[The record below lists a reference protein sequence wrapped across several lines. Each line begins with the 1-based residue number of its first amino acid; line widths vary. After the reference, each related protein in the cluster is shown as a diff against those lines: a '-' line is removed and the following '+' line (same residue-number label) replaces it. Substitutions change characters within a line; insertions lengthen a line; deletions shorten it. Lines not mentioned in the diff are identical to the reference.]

1 MSMWLALISE
11 WYPEHTFAP
20 GALEAEIAE
29 AERALAAAFPA
40 ELRDLLRESNGVFG
54 EFKLDVV
61 WSTSSIVEANQ
72 RVRTAFADIFMPFD
86 ALLFFAGAGNG
97 DYFGF
102 PVVQG
107 VCRPDVFVWNHEDD
121 SRASIARDLRDY
133 LERWA
138 DGRLKV

>member
-1 MSMWLALISE
+1 MWLALISE

-29 AERALAAAFPA
+29 AERVLAAAFPA

>member
-1 MSMWLALISE
+1 MWLALISE

-29 AERALAAAFPA
+29 AERVLAAAFPA

-72 RVRTAFADIFMPFD
+72 RVRTTFADSFMPFD

>member
-1 MSMWLALISE
+1 MEYTGLCS
-11 WYPEHTFAP
+11 
-20 GALEAEIAE
+20 LEGTTP
-29 AERALAAAFPA
+29 R
-40 ELRDLLRESNGVFG
+40 
-54 EFKLDVV
+54 
-61 WSTSSIVEANQ
+61 
-72 RVRTAFADIFMPFD
+72 
-86 ALLFFAGAGNG
+86 AGAGNG